1 MYTYQLIYIYTYV
14 HVYIYIY
21 LSIYLS
27 ISIYLYIHIC
37 ISIHIYVCVYI
48 YIKNIYL
55 IYISGYG
62 GFRVSDTKFQG
73 SGLELPANETASD
86 ASVLRK
92 SGSPDS
98 ARACLRVQM

>member
-1 MYTYQLIYIYTYV
+1 MYINTY
-14 HVYIYIY
+14 
-21 LSIYLS
+21 
-27 ISIYLYIHIC
+27 IC
-37 ISIHIYVCVYI
+37 MCIYI

-55 IYISGYG
+55 LYISGYG

-86 ASVLRK
+86 ASVFRK